1 MKYEYRRLFKVR
13 DYECDIQGVV
23 NNATYQHY
31 MEVTRNEWL
40 YEEMGLNYSQMTV
53 EKKFLFVSKIIIE
66 YKYPLRPND
75 KFWCGGIVRRTSNV
89 KLVAV
94 QDIYREDNV
103 EILKADLV
111 IVGVSPSGGYGLP
124 RNIIDRVPL
133 CNQNED
139 IRQRLI

>member
-1 MKYEYRRLFKVR
+1 MKYEYRRSFKVR

-23 NNATYQHY
+23 NNATYQRY

-40 YEEMGLNYSQMTV
+40 YEEMGLNYSKMTA
-53 EKKFLFVSKIIIE
+53 ENKFLFVSKIVIE

-94 QDIYREDNV
+94 QDIYREDNM

-124 RNIIDRVPL
+124 QNIIDRVPL
-133 CNQNED
+133 YNQNED
-139 IRQRLI
+139 IRQLLL

>member
-1 MKYEYRRLFKVR
+1 MKYEHRRDFKVR

-23 NNATYQHY
+23 NNATYQRY

-40 YEEMGLNYSQMTV
+40 YEEMGLNYSRMTS
-53 EKKFLFVSKIIIE
+53 ENKFLFVSKVVIE

-75 KFWCGGIVRRTSNV
+75 RFWCGGLVRRTSNV
-89 KLVAV
+89 KLIAV
-94 QDIYREDNV
+94 QDIYREDNK

-124 RNIIDRVPL
+124 QNIIDRVPL
-133 CNQNED
+133 YNEGEN
-139 IRQRLI
+139 IRELLI

>member
-1 MKYEYRRLFKVR
+1 MKYEYKRSFKVR

-23 NNATYQHY
+23 NNATYQRY

-40 YEEMGLNYSQMTV
+40 YEEMGLNYSKMTADN
-53 EKKFLFVSKIIIE
+53 KFLFVSRIVIE

-89 KLVAV
+89 KLVAI

-103 EILKADLV
+103 EILKADIV
-111 IVGVSPSGGYGLP
+111 IVGVSPNGGYGLP
-124 RNIIDRVPL
+124 KNIIDRVPL
-133 CNQNED
+133 CNQDED
-139 IRQRLI
+139 IRQLLI

>member
-23 NNATYQHY
+23 NNATYQRY

-40 YEEMGLNYSQMTV
+40 YEEMGLNYSRMTA
-53 EKKFLFVSKIIIE
+53 ENKFLFVSKIVIE

-124 RNIIDRVPL
+124 QNIIDRVPL

-139 IRQRLI
+139 IRQLLI